1 MMFPLSITKA
11 EVMDLPLSAYDG
23 KVVIATT
30 VEQIAEAMAEINR
43 FSVVGFDT
51 EARPTFK
58 KGQIRNVS
66 LIQVATEEKVYLFRL
81 MQTGLTDELVDF
93 LENEDLLK
101 VGIGLEDDYNLLRR
115 LRGFMPGGF
124 LDLNP
129 KLKEL
134 GAESIGARNL
144 AAMILEIRIS
154 KSAQTSNWENETLT
168 QKQIRYAATDAW
180 ICHEIYQKL
189 DHWGYLD

>member
-11 EVMDLPLSAYDG
+11 EIMNLPLESYEG
-23 KVVIATT
+23 KVVLASSDSHI
-30 VEQIAEAMAEINR
+30 VEALTEIAE
-43 FSVVGFDT
+43 SPVVGFDT
-51 EARPTFK
+51 EARPTFR

-66 LIQVATEEKVYLFRL
+66 LIQVATDNKVFLLRI
-81 MQTGLTDELVDF
+81 MKTGLTDELIAF
-93 LENEDLLK
+93 LENENQLK

-115 LRGFMPGGF
+115 LRGFRPRGF

-134 GAESIGARNL
+134 GAKSIGARNL

-154 KSAQTSNWENETLT
+154 KSAQTSNWENEKLT

-180 ICHEIYQKL
+180 ICREIFDKL
-189 DHWGYLD
+189 EGWGYL

>member
-11 EVMDLPLSAYDG
+11 EIMELPLSSFEG
-23 KVVIATT
+23 KVVIANNHD
-30 VEQIAEAMAEINR
+30 QISAAMAEINQCR
-43 FSVVGFDT
+43 YVGFDT

-66 LIQVATEEKVYLFRL
+66 LIQVATSEKVFLLRL
-81 MQTGLTDELVDF
+81 MKTGLTDELIDF
-93 LENEDLLK
+93 LENDDILK

-115 LRGFMPGGF
+115 LRGFQPRGF

-134 GAESIGARNL
+134 GAGSIGARNL

-154 KSAQTSNWENETLT
+154 KAAQTSNWENETLT
-168 QKQIRYAATDAW
+168 PKQVRYAATDAW
-180 ICHEIYQKL
+180 ICHEIYYKL
-189 DHWGYLD
+189 IDWGYL